1 MNVWFLAARTK
12 TGCEATKSRLQC
24 GNIDLSE
31 TDQRI
36 AVCKPQ
42 EEKEHF
48 NISVLCL
55 IQILDGDY
63 EKTAGLRR
71 KVLPSRDTLDG
82 LEKMIKDVKG
92 KIMMI
97 DLSTLLSRAQKSF
110 IKSWF
115 TTESF
120 LLEWLKNVL
129 IVVQRW
135 EL

>member
-1 MNVWFLAARTK
+1 M
-12 TGCEATKSRLQC
+12 RLQC

-42 EEKEHF
+42 KEKEHF

-55 IQILDGDY
+55 IQILDGDD

-120 LLEWLKNVL
+120 LLE
-129 IVVQRW
+129 
-135 EL
+135 